1 MFERD
6 EFHTA
11 RFSSNI
17 FHSRGPKT
25 RSVQRVTVT
34 LRSCPVL
41 GDCQSNERAGEQSK
55 RERTNYTSYTTI
67 FESNLLPNLA
77 VGNAT
82 ADDADDPMLDIFR
95 LDIHMF
101 SALVERQNGLT
112 MYETLGGA

>member
-34 LRSCPVL
+34 LRSCHVL
-41 GDCQSNERAGEQSK
+41 GDCPSNKRAGEQSK
-55 RERTNYTSYTTI
+55 REI
-67 FESNLLPNLA
+67 LKSNLLPNLA
-77 VGNAT
+77 VGNST
-82 ADDADDPMLDIFR
+82 AHDADNPMLDFFR

-112 MYETLGGA
+112 MYETLSGA